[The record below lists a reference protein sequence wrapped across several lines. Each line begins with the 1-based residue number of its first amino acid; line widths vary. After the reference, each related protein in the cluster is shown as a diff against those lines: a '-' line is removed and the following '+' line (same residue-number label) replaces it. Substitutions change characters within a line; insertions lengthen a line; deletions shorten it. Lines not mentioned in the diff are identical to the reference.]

1 MFASEALMPDSRSR
15 VHTRRAWF
23 AALVAVG
30 LLVGGCDED
39 SPTTPAPA
47 PAPTPAPTTPV
58 PTPAPP
64 EPAPLPAPADCD
76 GGSGFVEN
84 LRMEDRGS
92 DWVTYAWD
100 PDPCVNEYEVKI
112 RKVYDVPQL
121 GHEDWGAYFQ
131 ERVVREP
138 RVTFSGLTDGVY
150 GPTIYRNPSDDNPYF
165 LYQRLDRPY
174 FDYPIRYE
182 RWEDSRAFSC
192 TVDIGNEA
200 RRTGSVLL
208 REWDENDR
216 KPFTVN
222 VSREVDR
229 SGTFDADFVL
239 AEAAEAVER
248 FNDVLGY
255 RLLELGTI
263 VSSNGRREREVLISY
278 GQYPDQSVW
287 WAEEVIAFA
296 SAGEGRVTMTGRK
309 PGYLGG
315 DDEYDL
321 NRRMFDFT
329 LIHEI
334 FHLFGF
340 LHADISLGIN
350 VVNTPGPGVDM
361 THEMTQPSVDTLRDF
376 AALRCVLNH

>member
-1 MFASEALMPDSRSR
+1 
-15 VHTRRAWF
+15 
-23 AALVAVG
+23 
-30 LLVGGCDED
+30 
-39 SPTTPAPA
+39 
-47 PAPTPAPTTPV
+47 
-58 PTPAPP
+58 
-64 EPAPLPAPADCD
+64 
-76 GGSGFVEN
+76 
-84 LRMEDRGS
+84 
-92 DWVTYAWD
+92 
-100 PDPCVNEYEVKI
+100 
-112 RKVYDVPQL
+112 
-121 GHEDWGAYFQ
+121 
-131 ERVVREP
+131 
-138 RVTFSGLTDGVY
+138 
-150 GPTIYRNPSDDNPYF
+150 
-165 LYQRLDRPY
+165 
-174 FDYPIRYE
+174 
-182 RWEDSRAFSC
+182 
-192 TVDIGNEA
+192 
-200 RRTGSVLL
+200 LL

-350 VVNTPGPGVDM
+350 VVNTPGPGW
-361 THEMTQPSVDTLRDF
+361 T
-376 AALRCVLNH
+376 